1 MGGDMR
7 PTPRSADDRGFT
19 LIELLVVIT
28 VVGLLLALLL
38 PAVQSAR
45 EAARRVQCTNNLKQ
59 IGLALH
65 GYHDAQGMFP
75 PGFSLDNPFA
85 GLARPGW
92 AWGARLLGGLEQG
105 ALFNAINQNLSYI
118 SPAQRTV
125 IETRISVF
133 LCPSSG
139 GSGPMSTGFIE
150 QPIFGLEQLAPGQYV
165 ASAGSVSLKESDGQ
179 IAHGN
184 GLFFLNS
191 QVAIRDLVD
200 GSSSTLMIGERSR
213 NVADATWVGVPQ
225 LSFILCTKDNWP
237 VKTCASAMFMVL
249 GRTDPISEILFGAVP
264 TGSTPNSRGAGAD
277 GFWSLHPG
285 GCNFLLC
292 DGSVRYFNETISA
305 DVFNSLATRA
315 GGEVI
320 GSDQY

>member
-7 PTPRSADDRGFT
+7 HTPGSADDRGFT

-28 VVGLLLALLL
+28 IVGLLVALLL
-38 PAVQSAR
+38 PAVQTAR

-75 PGFSLDNPFA
+75 SGFSLDNPGAGFA
-85 GLARPGW
+85 MPGW
-92 AWGARLLGGLEQG
+92 AWGARLLGGLEQS
-105 ALFNAINQNLSYI
+105 ALYNAINQNLSYI
-118 SPAQRTV
+118 APAQRTV

-139 GSGPMSTGFIE
+139 GSGPMSTGF
-150 QPIFGLEQLAPGQYV
+150 FGLDQLAPGQYV

-191 QVAIRDLVD
+191 RVAIHDLVD
-200 GSSSTLMIGERSR
+200 GSSSTLMTGERSR
-213 NVADATWVGVPQ
+213 NVADATWVGVPG

-237 VKTCASAMFMVL
+237 VKTCASAMFAVL
-249 GRTDPISEILFGAVP
+249 GRTGPTSDILFGAVP
-264 TGSTPNSRGAGAD
+264 TGSTPNSHGAGAD

-292 DGSVRYFNETISA
+292 DGSVRYFNETMSP
-305 DVFNSLATRA
+305 DVFKRLATRA
-315 GGEVI
+315 GGEVV